1 MKVKIIDEGLE
12 KEINVRSLLITENVK
27 LSDLLLRV
35 QKLEKENKQIKEQ
48 QEKKDKELLA
58 VWRKIR

>member
-35 QKLEKENKQIKEQ
+35 QKLEKENKQLKEQ
-48 QEKKDKELLA
+48 QDKKDKELLA

>member
-12 KEINVRSLLITENVK
+12 KEIDVRSLLITENVK

-35 QKLEKENKQIKEQ
+35 QKLEKENKQLKEQ

-58 VWRKIR
+58 IWRKIR